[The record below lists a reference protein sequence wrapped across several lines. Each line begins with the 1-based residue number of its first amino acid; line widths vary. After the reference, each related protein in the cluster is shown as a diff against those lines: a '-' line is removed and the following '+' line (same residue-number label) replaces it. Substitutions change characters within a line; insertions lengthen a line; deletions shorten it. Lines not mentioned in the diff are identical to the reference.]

1 MRYILDDNGYIEA
14 VSCTPFNC
22 KDKSCKEYTG
32 AIPTDYNSIEE
43 WATTAN
49 IRAYYLVDGN
59 LTLDAARAAELE
71 AEWEKCSFRTNIST
85 ARLTDNYTIATAN
98 TYELLPLKEWLTL
111 GNKLSVR
118 NDGSIVIGKNVKY
131 IKVNATMRWRAGTV
145 GQKYLLISKNG
156 TDQLMQISNY
166 RASTSGHTI
175 YVAPTAVFEVKEGDT
190 IGMYAYGSAN
200 DGVGGST
207 LATGQLMTYLTVEV
221 VE

>member
-1 MRYILDDNGYIEA
+1 MRYILDDLGYIEA
-14 VSCTPFNC
+14 VSCTYIECNNKGC
-22 KDKSCKEYTG
+22 TEYTG
-32 AIPTDYNSIEE
+32 TIPEGYESYAQWAEE
-43 WATTAN
+43 AN
-49 IRAYYLVDGN
+49 IRAYKIVDNNLVY
-59 LTLDAARAAELE
+59 DANRAAALE
-71 AEWEKCSFRTNIST
+71 EEWEKCSYRTNIST
-85 ARLTDNYTIATAN
+85 ARLTENYTVKAAN
-98 TYELLPLKEWLTL
+98 TYELLPLKEWITL
-111 GNKLSVR
+111 GNKLSVG

-131 IKVNATMRWRAGTV
+131 IKINASMRYRAGAA

-190 IGMYAYGSAN
+190 IGMYAYGNAN

-207 LATGQLMTYLTVEV
+207 LETGQLMTYLTVEV